1 MERDDGRIEISLDIK
16 LSAGVGFWVERDAWG
31 AMSDEQRAS
40 YTEARL
46 DDVAAMFDHDV
57 VDVPSAADERVY
69 LAASLVGPSR
79 DELLDGAAN
88 YSIYDPNE

>member
-16 LSAGVGFWVERDAWG
+16 LSAGVGFWVERDEWG

-46 DDVAAMFDHDV
+46 DDVAAMFNRDV
-57 VDVPSAADERVY
+57 IGVPSAAGDRMY

-79 DELLDGAAN
+79 DELLEGAAA